1 MNWPE
6 VQQRWE
12 QMHLVLRTYWTK
24 LTTDDL
30 QRINGN
36 RAKLAEALQRRYG
49 YQPEQAENAI
59 CAFED
64 DVRYP
69 GAAK

>member
-6 VQQRWE
+6 VQGRWD
-12 QMHLVLRTYWTK
+12 QMQLVLQSHWTN

-30 QRINGN
+30 QRIDGN
-36 RAKLAEALQRRYG
+36 RAKLAGVLQQRYG
-49 YQPEQAENAI
+49 YQPQQAENAI

-69 GAAK
+69 GAVK